1 LSDFSQGLSFGKP
14 VGDSIRDQPANLLK
28 ALEQESPATRDIKM
42 RLPWGLMASLKRLT
56 MQALYT
62 QLNSFGMFS
71 IHDSPILRF
80 QGWYFAVAALP
91 VNVLEMW
98 FLRRCRH

>member
-1 LSDFSQGLSFGKP
+1 
-14 VGDSIRDQPANLLK
+14 
-28 ALEQESPATRDIKM
+28 
-42 RLPWGLMASLKRLT
+42 MASLKRLT

-98 FLRRCRH
+98 FLRRSRH